1 MMPANDVSQMAKSKQ
16 TAIKVLYE
24 SFTVLKAANGEL
36 AGREVREQLRSRLTF
51 TDWENEVSAKTG
63 YLRWEAIFSFYSVDC
78 VKAGFLRKHK
88 GTWYLTADGD
98 KAMQKGALKL
108 FEAAS
113 AAYRQWEID
122 NKSKKSPEPT
132 PAIASEQFKKASLK
146 DLEDEALAGIT
157 EFIVAKNA
165 YEFQDLVAA
174 LLRAMGYYTPF
185 VAPRGKD
192 GGIDIMAYQDP
203 LGVTAPR
210 IKVQVKH
217 KPASAVPVDDIR
229 SLKGIISRE
238 GEVGLFVTS
247 GRFTFD
253 AEAFARSAD
262 VHIRLIDLNDF
273 VALWQEFYP
282 KLDDEEKTLLPL
294 HSIYFLGN
302 NDL

>member
-1 MMPANDVSQMAKSKQ
+1 MKLPNEISQMAKSKQ
-16 TAIKVLYE
+16 TAIKVVYE
-24 SFTVLKAANGEL
+24 SFTILKTAGGEL
-36 AGREVREQLRSRLTF
+36 AGREVREQLRSRLKF
-51 TDWENEVSAKTG
+51 TEWEMEVSAKTG

-98 KAMQKGALKL
+98 KMLQQGALPL

-113 AAYRQWEID
+113 AAYRQWELE
-122 NKSKKSPEPT
+122 NKPKKTLEAT
-132 PAIASEQFKKASLK
+132 PVTASEQFKKANLK

-157 EFIVAKNA
+157 EFIKAKNA

-192 GGIDIMAYQDP
+192 GGIDIVAYQDP

-217 KPASAVPVDDIR
+217 KPAAAVPVDDIR

-273 VALWQEFYP
+273 VALWQEFYS

-294 HSIYFLGN
+294 HAIYFLGN
-302 NDL
+302 ND

>member
-1 MMPANDVSQMAKSKQ
+1 MTPPNESIQMAKSKQ
-16 TAIKVLYE
+16 TAIKIIHA
-24 SFTVLKAANGEL
+24 SFVILKAAGGEL
-36 AGREVREQLRSRLTF
+36 AGREVREQLRSRLQF
-51 TDWENEVSAKTG
+51 TEWETEVSAKTG

-88 GTWYLTADGD
+88 GTWYLTAEGD
-98 KAMQKGALKL
+98 KAMQQGPLAL

-113 AAYRQWEID
+113 AAYRQWEAE
-122 NKSKKSPEPT
+122 NKPKKPPGAA
-132 PAIASEQFKKASLK
+132 PVIAVEQFKKASLK

-185 VAPRGKD
+185 IAPRGKD
-192 GGIDIMAYQDP
+192 GGIDIMAYRDP

-217 KPASAVPVDDIR
+217 KPAAAVPVDDIR
-229 SLKGIISRE
+229 SLKGVINRD

-253 AEAFARSAD
+253 AEAFARSTD
-262 VHIRLIDLNDF
+262 VHIRLVDLNDF

-282 KLDDEEKTLLPL
+282 KLDDEEKAMLPL
-294 HSIYFLGN
+294 HPIYFLGN
-302 NDL
+302 ND

>member
-1 MMPANDVSQMAKSKQ
+1 MPNDEVSQMAKSKQ
-16 TAIKVLYE
+16 TAIKVIHE
-24 SFTVLKAANGEL
+24 SFVILKAAGGEL
-36 AGREVREQLRSRLTF
+36 AGREVREQLRDRLQF
-51 TDWENEVSAKTG
+51 TDWEKQVSAKTG

-88 GTWYLTADGD
+88 GTWYLTTDGE

-108 FEAAS
+108 FETAS
-113 AAYRQWEID
+113 AAYRQWELE
-122 NKSKKSPEPT
+122 NKPKKALEPA
-132 PAIASEQFKKASLK
+132 PAIASEQFKKANLK

-192 GGIDIMAYQDP
+192 SGIDIMAYRDP

-217 KPASAVPVDDIR
+217 KPTAAVPVDDIR

-253 AEAFARSAD
+253 AEAFARSTD

-273 VALWQEFYP
+273 VGLWQEFYP

-294 HSIYFLGN
+294 HAIYFLGN
-302 NDL
+302 NES

>member
-1 MMPANDVSQMAKSKQ
+1 MAKSKQ
-16 TAIKVLYE
+16 TAIKVIHE
-24 SFTVLKAANGEL
+24 CFVILKAAGGEL
-36 AGREVREQLRSRLTF
+36 AGREVREQLRSRLKF
-51 TDWENEVSAKTG
+51 TEWETEVSVKTG

-88 GTWYLTADGD
+88 GTWYLTAEGD
-98 KAMQKGALKL
+98 KTMQKGPLKL

-113 AAYRQWEID
+113 EAYRQWELE
-122 NKSKKSPEPT
+122 NKSKKTVEPA
-132 PAIASEQFKKASLK
+132 PVIAAEQFEKANLK

-185 VAPRGKD
+185 IAPRGKD
-192 GGIDIMAYQDP
+192 GGIDIMAYRDP
-203 LGVTAPR
+203 LGITAPR

-217 KPASAVPVDDIR
+217 KPTAAVPVDDIR

-253 AEAFARSAD
+253 AEAFARSTD

-273 VALWQEFYP
+273 VSLWQEFYP

-294 HSIYFLGN
+294 HAIYFLGN
-302 NDL
+302 SDS